1 MKLIR
6 YGQAGHEKPGLI
18 DAQGTIRDLSGHIG
32 DIGPDALGDETL
44 NRLRAIDPA
53 TLPAVEGEPRMG
65 VPVAGIGKILGVGLN
80 YKAHAEEAGMDLP
93 SEPIIFSKAVTSL
106 TGPDDGVTLPRGSTK
121 TDWEVELAVIIGTKA
136 QYVDEAR
143 ALDYIAGYAVIN
155 DISEREYQI
164 ERNGTWDKGKGCD
177 TFAPLG
183 PWLVTRD
190 EVPDPQNLDLWLE
203 RNGER
208 LQASNTER
216 MIFGVA
222 HLVSYLSRFM
232 TLMPGDV
239 IATGTPPGVG
249 MGFNPPVYLKAGDT
263 MRLGVAGMGEQN
275 QTVKAG

>member
-1 MKLIR
+1 
-6 YGQAGHEKPGLI
+6 
-18 DAQGTIRDLSGHIG
+18 
-32 DIGPDALGDETL
+32 
-44 NRLRAIDPA
+44 
-53 TLPAVEGEPRMG
+53 
-65 VPVAGIGKILGVGLN
+65 PVAGIGKILGVGLN